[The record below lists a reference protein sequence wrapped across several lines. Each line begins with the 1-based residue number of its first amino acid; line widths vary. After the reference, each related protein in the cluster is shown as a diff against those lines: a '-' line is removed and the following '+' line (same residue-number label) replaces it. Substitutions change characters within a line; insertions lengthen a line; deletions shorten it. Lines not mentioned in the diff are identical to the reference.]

1 MKILWVKDGKLGHEK
16 QVKALLDEI
25 SRDLNTL
32 ITENITKSFFLEV
45 FEFLSFGLIKTDKG
59 NLKGQSFDLIIGAGN
74 KSFIRMANLSKIY
87 KSTKIVSILCPN
99 YFLRNRFDHICI
111 PIHDN
116 HKKIDK
122 NKKIT
127 FEGSLS
133 SVFDV
138 DTNPDIS
145 MIAIGGNN
153 KHFQFDIDSL
163 LKQINYLV
171 SLYPN
176 INWYIFNSRRTPP
189 EMNTQILKLTK
200 NYKNI
205 SFIDVDNLYS
215 LDLFK
220 KYIKESSMKIVTPDS
235 VNMVYE
241 CLSSKGET
249 ILLNMPSKKNNKI
262 VFSINALKKDK
273 RVGHI
278 LISNLSEGISTH
290 KLEKQNK
297 YFDVLRE
304 VEKLSY
310 SILKSIN

>member
-16 QVKALLDEI
+16 QVEALLNEI
-25 SRDLNTL
+25 SKDVDTI
-32 ITENITKSFFLEV
+32 ITENITKSFILEV
-45 FEFLSFGLIKTDKG
+45 IEFLSFGLIKADKG
-59 NLKGQSFDLIIGAGN
+59 NLKEQSFDLIIGAGN
-74 KSFIRMANLSKIY
+74 KSFIRMANLAIIYKNSKI
-87 KSTKIVSILCPN
+87 ISILCPN
-99 YFLRNRFDHICI
+99 YFLRGRFDHICV

-116 HKKIDK
+116 HKKIDS

-133 SVFDV
+133 SVFDI
-138 DTNPDIS
+138 DTNPNVS
-145 MIAIGGNN
+145 MVAIGGNN
-153 KHFQFDIDSL
+153 KHFHFNVDSL
-163 LKQINYLV
+163 LKQINYIV

-176 INWYIFNSRRTPP
+176 INWHIFNSRRTP
-189 EMNTQILKLTK
+189 EDMNIQITKLTK
-200 NYKNI
+200 SHKNLF
-205 SFIDVDNLYS
+205 FIDVDNSNS

-220 KYIKESSMKIVTPDS
+220 KYIKEASIKLVTPDS

-241 CLSSKGET
+241 CLSSRGET
-249 ILLNMPSKKNNKI
+249 ILLNMPSKSSNKI
-262 VFSINALKKDK
+262 VLSINALKKDK

-278 LISNLSEGISTH
+278 LTSDLSKGITTH
-290 KLEKQNK
+290 KIEKQNK

>member
-189 EMNTQILKLTK
+189 DMNTQILKLTK

-205 SFIDVDNLYS
+205 SFIDVDNLNS

-262 VFSINALKKDK
+262 VLSINALKKDK

>member
-25 SRDLNTL
+25 SKDLDTI
-32 ITENITKSFFLEV
+32 ITENLTKSFFLEV
-45 FEFLSFGLIKTDKG
+45 IEFLSFGLIKTDKG
-59 NLKGQSFDLIIGAGN
+59 NLKDQSFDLIIGAGN

-116 HKKIDK
+116 HKKIDN

-138 DTNPDIS
+138 DTNSGIS
-145 MIAIGGNN
+145 MIAIGGTN
-153 KHFQFDIDSL
+153 KHFKFDIDSL
-163 LKQINYLV
+163 LKQINYVV

-176 INWYIFNSRRTPP
+176 INWHIFNSRRTPL

-205 SFIDVDNLYS
+205 DFIDVDNSNS

-262 VFSINALKKDK
+262 VLSIQALKKDK

-278 LISNLSEGISTH
+278 LISNLSGGITTH
-290 KLEKQNK
+290 KLEKQNI

-310 SILKSIN
+310 SILKNIN

>member
-25 SRDLNTL
+25 SKDLDTI

-59 NLKGQSFDLIIGAGN
+59 NLKDQSFDLIIGAGN

-116 HKKIDK
+116 HKKIDN

-138 DTNPDIS
+138 DTNSGIS
-145 MIAIGGNN
+145 MIAIGGTN
-153 KHFQFDIDSL
+153 KHFKFDIDSL
-163 LKQINYLV
+163 LKQINYVV

-176 INWYIFNSRRTPP
+176 INWHIFNSRRTPL

-205 SFIDVDNLYS
+205 DFIDIDNSNS

-262 VFSINALKKDK
+262 VLSIQALKKDK
-273 RVGHI
+273 RIGHI
-278 LISNLSEGISTH
+278 LISNLSGGITTH

-310 SILKSIN
+310 SILKNIN

>member
-16 QVKALLDEI
+16 QVEALLNEI
-25 SRDLNTL
+25 SKDVDTI
-32 ITENITKSFFLEV
+32 ITESIVKSFILEV
-45 FEFLSFGLIKTDKG
+45 IEFLSFGLIKTDKE
-59 NLKGQSFDLIIGAGN
+59 NLEEQNFDLIIGAGN
-74 KSFIRMANLSKIY
+74 NSFIRMANLAIIY
-87 KSTKIVSILCPN
+87 KNTKIISILCPN
-99 YFLRNRFDHICI
+99 YFLRSRFDHICI

-116 HKKIDK
+116 HKKIDS

-138 DTNPDIS
+138 DTNPEVS

-153 KHFQFDIDSL
+153 KHFHFDIDSL
-163 LKQINYLV
+163 LKQINYMV
-171 SLYPN
+171 FLYPN
-176 INWYIFNSRRTPP
+176 IKWYIFNSRRTP
-189 EMNTQILKLTK
+189 EDMNIQISKLTK
-200 NYKNI
+200 SYKNI
-205 SFIDVDNLYS
+205 FFIDVDDSGS

-220 KYIKESSMKIVTPDS
+220 KYIKEASMKVVTQDS
-235 VNMVYE
+235 MNMVYE
-241 CLSSKGET
+241 CLSSRGET
-249 ILLNMPSKKNNKI
+249 ILLNMPSKSSNKI
-262 VFSINALKKDK
+262 VLSINALKKDK

-278 LISNLSEGISTH
+278 LTSDLSEGITTH
-290 KLEKQNK
+290 KIEKQNK

>member
-1 MKILWVKDGKLGHEK
+1 
-16 QVKALLDEI
+16 
-25 SRDLNTL
+25 
-32 ITENITKSFFLEV
+32 
-45 FEFLSFGLIKTDKG
+45 
-59 NLKGQSFDLIIGAGN
+59 
-74 KSFIRMANLSKIY
+74 MANLSKIY

-116 HKKIDK
+116 HKKIDN

-138 DTNPDIS
+138 DTNSGIS
-145 MIAIGGNN
+145 MIAIGGTN
-153 KHFQFDIDSL
+153 KHFKFDIDSL
-163 LKQINYLV
+163 LKQINYVV

-176 INWYIFNSRRTPP
+176 INWHIFNSRRTPQ

-205 SFIDVDNLYS
+205 DFIDVDNSNS

-262 VFSINALKKDK
+262 VLSIQALKKDK

-278 LISNLSEGISTH
+278 LISNLSGGITTH

-310 SILKSIN
+310 SILKNIN

>member
-16 QVKALLDEI
+16 QVDALLKEI
-25 SRDLNTL
+25 SKDTDTT
-32 ITENITKSFFLEV
+32 ITENITKSFILEV
-45 FEFLSFGLIKTDKG
+45 IEFLSFGFIQTDKE
-59 NLKGQSFDLIIGAGN
+59 NLKEQDFDLIIGAGN
-74 KSFIRMANLSKIY
+74 KSFIRMANLAIICRNA
-87 KSTKIVSILCPN
+87 KIVSILCPN
-99 YFLRNRFDHICI
+99 YLLRSRFDHICI

-116 HKKIDK
+116 HKKIDS

-133 SVFDV
+133 SVFDI
-138 DTNPDIS
+138 DTNPDVS

-153 KHFQFDIDSL
+153 KHFNFDIDSL
-163 LKQINYLV
+163 IKQINYIV
-171 SLYPN
+171 SLYPS
-176 INWYIFNSRRTPP
+176 INWHIFNSRRTP
-189 EMNTQILKLTK
+189 EDMNIELSKLT
-200 NYKNI
+200 NSYKNI
-205 SFIDVDNLYS
+205 FFIDVDDSNS

-220 KYIKESSMKIVTPDS
+220 KYTREASMKLVTPDS

-241 CLSSKGET
+241 CLSSRGET

-262 VFSINALKKDK
+262 VLNINALKKDK
-273 RVGHI
+273 RVGY
-278 LISNLSEGISTH
+278 ISTLNLSEGITTH
-290 KLEKQNK
+290 KLEKQNI

>member
-16 QVKALLDEI
+16 QVEALLKEI
-25 SRDLNTL
+25 SKDRDTI
-32 ITENITKSFFLEV
+32 ITENITKSFILEV
-45 FEFLSFGLIKTDKG
+45 IEFLSFGLIQTNKE
-59 NLKGQSFDLIIGAGN
+59 NLKEQHFDLIIGAGN
-74 KSFIRMANLSKIY
+74 KSFIRMANLAMICRNA
-87 KSTKIVSILCPN
+87 KIVSILCPN
-99 YFLRNRFDHICI
+99 YLLRSRFDHICI

-116 HKKIDK
+116 HKKIDS

-133 SVFDV
+133 SVFDI
-138 DTNPDIS
+138 DTNPNVS

-153 KHFQFDIDSL
+153 KHFHFDIDSL
-163 LKQINYLV
+163 LKQINYIV
-171 SLYPN
+171 SLYPS
-176 INWYIFNSRRTPP
+176 INWYIFNSRRTPAN
-189 EMNTQILKLTK
+189 MNNQISKLT
-200 NYKNI
+200 NSHKNI
-205 SFIDVDNLYS
+205 YFIDVDDSNS

-220 KYIKESSMKIVTPDS
+220 KYIKEASMKLVTPDS

-241 CLSSKGET
+241 CLSSRGET

-262 VFSINALKKDK
+262 VLNINALKNDK
-273 RVGHI
+273 RVGYI
-278 LISNLSEGISTH
+278 STSNLSEGIATH

-310 SILKSIN
+310 SILKGIN

>member
-16 QVKALLDEI
+16 QVEALLNEI
-25 SRDLNTL
+25 SKDVDTI
-32 ITENITKSFFLEV
+32 ITENVTKSFILEII
-45 FEFLSFGLIKTDKG
+45 EFLSFGFIQTDKA
-59 NLKGQSFDLIIGAGN
+59 NLKEQNFDLIIGAGN
-74 KSFIRMANLSKIY
+74 KSFIRMANLAIIY
-87 KSTKIVSILCPN
+87 RTTKVVSILCPN
-99 YFLRNRFDHICI
+99 YFLRSRFDHICI
-111 PIHDN
+111 PVHDN
-116 HKKIDK
+116 HKKIDS

-133 SVFDV
+133 YVFDI
-138 DTNPDIS
+138 DTKPDVS

-153 KHFQFDIDSL
+153 KHFHFDIDSL
-163 LKQINYLV
+163 VNQINHIV

-176 INWYIFNSRRTPP
+176 INWHIFNSRRTPE
-189 EMNTQILKLTK
+189 EMNIQLSKLTED
-200 NYKNI
+200 YKNLY
-205 SFIDVDNLYS
+205 FIDVDDSKS

-220 KYIKESSMKIVTPDS
+220 NYIKEASMKIVTPDS

-241 CLSSKGET
+241 CLSSRGET

-262 VFSINALKKDK
+262 VMNINALKKDK
-273 RVGHI
+273 RVGYMS
-278 LISNLSEGISTH
+278 ISNLSEGLTTH

>member
-16 QVKALLDEI
+16 QVEALLKEI
-25 SRDLNTL
+25 SKDRDTT
-32 ITENITKSFFLEV
+32 ITENVTKSFILEV
-45 FEFLSFGLIKTDKG
+45 IEFLSFGLIKTDKE
-59 NLKGQSFDLIIGAGN
+59 NLREQNFDLIIGAGN
-74 KSFIRMANLSKIY
+74 KSFIRMANLAIICRNA
-87 KSTKIVSILCPN
+87 KIVSILCPN
-99 YFLRNRFDHICI
+99 YFLRSRFDHICI

-116 HKKIDK
+116 HKKIDS

-133 SVFDV
+133 SVFDI
-138 DTNPDIS
+138 DTNPDVS

-153 KHFQFDIDSL
+153 KHFDFDVDSL
-163 LKQINYLV
+163 LKQINYIV
-171 SLYPN
+171 SLYPS
-176 INWYIFNSRRTPP
+176 INWYIFNSRRTP
-189 EMNTQILKLTK
+189 EDMNIQISKFK
-200 NYKNI
+200 NSHKNI
-205 SFIDVDNLYS
+205 YFIDVDASNS

-220 KYIKESSMKIVTPDS
+220 KYIKEASIKLVTPDS

-249 ILLNMPSKKNNKI
+249 ILLNMLSKKNNKI
-262 VFSINALKKDK
+262 VLNINALKKDK
-273 RVGHI
+273 RVGYI
-278 LISNLSEGISTH
+278 SISNLSEGITTH